1 MFQQRPGKAAAT
13 AVLTEKTPAK
23 DHLRTHLHFSNCIH
37 ARNYVHLQSH
47 SLMLDARR
55 SLQLPLMREVSHLQK
70 IRTFQDQATSPST
83 PSPSAS
89 SYGGKAKSLLGDPH
103 ADAEALALQLS
114 AKLAT
119 TAKVVTRDDGGF
131 RVEILQQ
138 KVEEKEMTADAAA
151 HRGGSNGDPKKTI
164 DEIIR
169 KLDDPQEDRRPQTG
183 LTYGDVR
190 DRIRRLESVFQ
201 GLPQRGVTV
210 TKPRSPERDAP
221 SSEVNSRIFSD
232 LQERRRKDSQN
243 GGGIQGWQ
251 GEFNGREETVD
262 RVMERNGTPSP
273 LSRLLSNQSALSLL
287 GMEEGHESEIV
298 ENICEGEVSPVQ
310 RDMNHQQ
317 QTNPKTP
324 LMILRDPLH
333 LREIKTSSS
342 RKKTEGINL
351 RRSRN
356 RKSSSSAARSV
367 NLREPPLGIN
377 DDELEVSELPRN
389 AAMPWDRSREQKY
402 TGKRFVELQKNN
414 NESLRNPSVGGS
426 FSASWRD
433 AEMAEG
439 LHLQSSMDSDA
450 TSLHLIVGQDIH
462 DSDLARFHM
471 ESDATVPA
479 REIPQQFGGGSDE
492 PLQQPSVAGSRHPS
506 SHARSPLE
514 MLDGHRNLSQKY
526 RPKTFNDLVGQH
538 LVVKALTTAI
548 FKAKVAPVYLF
559 MGPRGT
565 GKTSAA
571 RIFATGLNCLSSDA
585 KSRPCGICREC
596 GTMSLNRSLDVKEID
611 AASKLDLV
619 SMRAGM
625 GSLVPQARYKVI
637 IVEACDMLSTEI
649 WNAFLKVLEEPPRNV
664 VFILITTD
672 AERIPLTAISR
683 YLFSNHNS
691 STNNESPDLRIQLL
705 NAYLGFCGALQVS
718 KVPFLQV
725 ERGGDRWSAPRNCQ
739 QRESGGGGW
748 CIINYC
754 RRSGWF
760 SSRCRDDSGSTH
772 PLRQ

>member
-1 MFQQRPGKAAAT
+1 MFQQRPGKAVAA
-13 AVLTEKTPAK
+13 AVVTEKKTAN

-37 ARNYVHLQSH
+37 VRNYVHLQSH

-70 IRTFQDQATSPST
+70 IRTLQDQSTSSST

-138 KVEEKEMTADAAA
+138 KVEEKEMTAEAAA
-151 HRGGSNGDPKKTI
+151 HRGGSNGDLKRTI
-164 DEIIR
+164 DAIVR
-169 KLDDPQEDRRPQTG
+169 KLDDPQEGRRSQTG

-190 DRIRRLESVFQ
+190 DRIRRLESVFE

-210 TKPRSPERDAP
+210 TKPKTPERDAP
-221 SSEVNSRIFSD
+221 SSEVKSTDRIFSD
-232 LQERRRKDSQN
+232 LQERRKKESQN

-251 GEFNGREETVD
+251 GEFNRREETVD
-262 RVMERNGTPSP
+262 RVMMERNGTPSP

-298 ENICEGEVSPVQ
+298 ENFSQSCKGEVSSVQ
-310 RDMNHQQ
+310 REMKHHQEA
-317 QTNPKTP
+317 NSKTP
-324 LMILRDPLH
+324 LMFPRDSLH

-342 RKKTEGINL
+342 RKKTEGIVL

-356 RKSSSSAARSV
+356 RKSSASAARSV
-367 NLREPPLGIN
+367 NLREPPLGVN
-377 DDELEVSELPRN
+377 DDELDVSELPRN
-389 AAMPWDRSREQKY
+389 AACGMPWDLSRDQKY
-402 TGKRFVELQKNN
+402 KGKGFVELQRTNN
-414 NESLRNPSVGGS
+414 GSLRNPSVGGS
-426 FSASWRD
+426 FSASWRE
-433 AEMAEG
+433 AEMAEEEG

-450 TSLHLIVGQDIH
+450 TSLHLIVGQNIH
-462 DSDLARFHM
+462 ESDLARFRM

-479 REIPQQFGGGSDE
+479 REISQQFEGCSDE
-492 PLQQPSVAGSRHPS
+492 PLQQPSVAASRHPS

-514 MLDGHRNLSQKY
+514 MFDGHRNLSQKY

-571 RIFATGLNCLSSDA
+571 RIFASGLNCLSSDA
-585 KSRPCGICREC
+585 KIRPCGICREC

-611 AASKLDLV
+611 AASKLDLA

-683 YLFSNHNS
+683 YLLSITMIRQIMNHLTS
-691 STNNESPDLRIQLL
+691 
-705 NAYLGFCGALQVS
+705 GFN
-718 KVPFLQV
+718 
-725 ERGGDRWSAPRNCQ
+725 R
-739 QRESGGGGW
+739 
-748 CIINYC
+748 
-754 RRSGWF
+754 
-760 SSRCRDDSGSTH
+760 
-772 PLRQ
+772 